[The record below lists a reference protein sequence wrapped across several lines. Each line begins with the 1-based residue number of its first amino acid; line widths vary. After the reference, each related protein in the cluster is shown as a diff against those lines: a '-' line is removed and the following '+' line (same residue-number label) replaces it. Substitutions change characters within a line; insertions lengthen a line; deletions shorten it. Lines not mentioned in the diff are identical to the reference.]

1 MIKQIQKSR
10 DSSSFYEMFQK
21 MRPPAADP
29 VSKYGGIP
37 PRLPA
42 SDLIAGLAWHVIQPG
57 GTYASHVNMLTGAL
71 LSESALSERRQ
82 SLGTTPWRDALGAF
96 LRPVANPYLHPHA
109 FYKELRLV
117 GVDGTT
123 LSVANTPPMK
133 ATAKKTKSRRGKAAF
148 FRIGCA
154 AAFELGT
161 HCPLSVRIGE
171 NGESEGELAAGAVEI
186 FTEGDLLIGD
196 RYYGNGKWV
205 VRFMNVLGSPFFMVR
220 VQERLTATTI
230 QVLGDGSRL
239 VKIKDPDTGAD
250 IIVRQIKAKVR
261 RGGKKWV
268 KIRFWTNLLDHKKY
282 PAKELIPLYA
292 LRWEHEIAFREIKEH
307 LHGSHLL
314 LSHTRVTAVQ
324 EICAL
329 FMAQAVIAS
338 IRSDAACKF
347 NVPIMQVSFARTLD
361 MCRNLCWLLSIA
373 NNILSSKQIKE
384 ITDLAYQELTRQ
396 QSKQRRKRSC
406 PRKVRQPVNK
416 WPRLMKNNYDKGEF
430 NYEIRKS

>member
-1 MIKQIQKSR
+1 MIKQIPLSS
-10 DSSSFYEMFQK
+10 DSSSFYEMFLK
-21 MRPPAADP
+21 MRPPTADP
-29 VSKYGGIP
+29 VSKYGGIK

-57 GTYASHVNMLTGAL
+57 GTYASHVNTLTGEQ

-82 SLGTTPWRDALGAF
+82 SLGTVPWLDALGAF
-96 LRPVANPYLHPHA
+96 LRPVANQYLHPHA

-123 LSVANTPPMK
+123 LSVANTPPMN

-205 VRFMNVLGSPFFMVR
+205 VRFMNVPGSPFFMVR
-220 VQERLTATTI
+220 VQERLSAATI
-230 QVLGDGSRL
+230 KMLSDGSRL

-261 RGGKKWV
+261 RAGKKWV

-282 PAKELIPLYA
+282 PAKELIALYA
-292 LRWEHEIAFREIKEH
+292 MRWEQEIAFREIKEH

-314 LSHTRVTAVQ
+314 LSHTRITAVQ

-338 IRSDAACKF
+338 IRSDIACRF
-347 NVPIMQVSFARTLD
+347 DIPVMQVSFARTLD

-373 NNILSSKQIKE
+373 HNILSAKQINE
-384 ITDLAYQELTRQ
+384 ITELAYQELTKQ
-396 QSKQRRKRSC
+396 QSKRRRKRSC

-416 WPRLMKNNYDKGEF
+416 WPRLMKNSYDNGEF
-430 NYEIRKS
+430 EYDIRKL

>member
-1 MIKQIQKSR
+1 MIKQILLSS
-10 DSSSFYEMFQK
+10 DSLSFYEMFKK

-29 VSKYGGIP
+29 ISKYGGKP

-42 SDLIAGLAWHVIQPG
+42 SDLIAGLAWHVMQPG
-57 GTYASHVNMLTGAL
+57 GTYASHVKMLTGEK
-71 LSESALSERRQ
+71 LSDSALSERRQ
-82 SLGTTPWRDALGAF
+82 SLGTAPWCDALGAF
-96 LRPVANPYLHPHA
+96 LRPIANQYLHPHA

-123 LSVANTPPMK
+123 LSVANTPSMK

-148 FRIGCA
+148 FRVNCA

-171 NGESEGELAAGAVEI
+171 NDESEGELAARAVEI
-186 FTEGDLLIGD
+186 FTAGDLLIGD

-205 VRFMNVLGSPFFMVR
+205 VRFMKVPGSPFFMVR

-261 RGGKKWV
+261 RAGKKWV

-292 LRWEHEIAFREIKEH
+292 MRWEQEIAFREIKEY
-307 LHGSHLL
+307 LRGTNLL
-314 LSHTRVTAVQ
+314 LSYTKVTAVQ

-338 IRSDAACKF
+338 IRSDAACRLD
-347 NVPIMQVSFARTLD
+347 VPVMQVSFERTLD

-373 NNILSSKQIKE
+373 NKILSPKQIKE
-384 ITDLAYQELTRQ
+384 ITELAYQELTRQ
-396 QSKQRRKRSC
+396 PSKPRRKRSC

-416 WPRLMKNNYDKGEF
+416 WPRLMKNSYDKGEF
-430 NYEIRKS
+430 DYEIRKS